1 MKVLAVDTATSWQS
15 VALLDNT
22 TVLARQDQE
31 AAGSHG
37 TLLLPAIER
46 VLAEAGMTLA
56 QLDGLV
62 CSIGPGSFTGLRVGA
77 ATLLGLRAATDLPLA
92 LVPTLEAMAWNLHG
106 NESLLCPVLTSRKG
120 ELYWAV
126 FRWRNSTTLERII
139 PEQVG
144 VPQACSRS
152 LTGATL
158 MLGEGWIAM
167 ESDIRAALSPSASVT
182 TASPDQ
188 SKPSAVSVGLAG
200 IERLRRGEMAGEEVS
215 PVYVQRAEAEVK
227 YEQSGGLSPV
237 ARRQA
242 RVALKTTA
250 RAARQ
255 GRPAGKSHG

>member
-1 MKVLAVDTATSWQS
+1 MKVLAVETATSWQS
-15 VALLDNT
+15 VALLDNES
-22 TVLARQDQE
+22 VLARQEQE

-37 TLLLPAIER
+37 ALLMPAIKR
-46 VLAEAGMTLA
+46 VLAEAGLTLA
-56 QLDGLV
+56 QLNGMA

-92 LVPTLEAMAWNLHG
+92 LVPTLEAMAWNLKD
-106 NESLLCPVLTSRKG
+106 NDSPLCPVLTSRKG

-126 FRWRNSTTLERII
+126 FRWRNGTTLERIV

-144 VPQACSRS
+144 TPQACAGS
-152 LTGATL
+152 LTRATL
-158 MLGEGWIAM
+158 LFGEGWIAM
-167 ESDIRAALSPSASVT
+167 EPEIRAALSPSVAVT
-182 TASPDQ
+182 TISPDR

-200 IERLRRGEMAGEEVS
+200 LERLRRGEIAGEEVA

-237 ARRQA
+237 ARREA
-242 RVALKTTA
+242 RVALKITA

-255 GRPAGKSHG
+255 RPAARKSHG

>member
-15 VALLDNT
+15 VALLDDT
-22 TVLARQDQE
+22 SVLAQLDQE

-37 TLLLPAIER
+37 ALLLPAIEA
-46 VLAEAGMTLA
+46 VLAEAGLTLV
-56 QLDGLV
+56 QLDGLA

-92 LVPTLEAMAWNLHG
+92 LVPTLEAMAWNLQG
-106 NESLLCPVLTSRKG
+106 NESPLCPVLTSRTG

-126 FRWRNSTTLERII
+126 FRWRNVTTLEQII
-139 PEQVG
+139 SEQVG
-144 VPQACSRS
+144 VPQACARS

-158 MLGEGWIAM
+158 MFGEGWISM
-167 ESDIRAALSPSASVT
+167 ESEIRAALSPTVTVT
-182 TASPDQ
+182 TVSPDR
-188 SKPSAVSVGLAG
+188 SKASAVSVGRAG
-200 IERLRRGEMAGEEVS
+200 IGRLRRGEIAGEEVA

-242 RVALKTTA
+242 RVALKTAA

-255 GRPAGKSHG
+255 RPSGGKSHG